1 MRIDLDTAM
10 HAWLL
15 NEYPFPAINSLELF
29 KQYLYLFKTKKYLDQ
44 EIPLRKNASLERRFI
59 DFKDSLKMSGFTKI
73 GKNYILRN
81 PKECKPADI
90 ICSIYPYTYISYLT
104 AMRHYSL
111 TDRLPTVTQIVSID
125 RSLWKKKIDAKYV
138 DYLNENSNNDS
149 IRRLYKNNSVSYPQ
163 EKEGKVVGFPCKTH
177 SKRKINEYKQE
188 ESGVRVIVVG
198 DLFLEMLENFDLC
211 GGIDHVIDIYI
222 NYSTIFTKEILK
234 SLPKYSN
241 ITQAKV
247 GFLFEKVLKVNLDDY
262 LQQVKKEQQDVRG
275 GSRKFIANEPY
286 SSVFSP
292 DWNISL
298 NYERL
303 EKYGEVF
310 K

>member
-1 MRIDLDTAM
+1 MRIELDAAM

-29 KQYLYLFKTKKYLDQ
+29 KQYLHLFETKKYQDK

-59 DFKDSLKMSGFTKI
+59 DFKDNLKISGFTKI

-81 PKECKPADI
+81 PKEYKPADI

-111 TDRLPTVTQIVSID
+111 TDRLPTATQIVSID
-125 RSLWKKKIDAKYV
+125 RSQWKKIKDAQYFDFIDRYAF
-138 DYLNENSNNDS
+138 NDS
-149 IRRLYKNNSVSYPQ
+149 ISRLYKKNNVPYPQ
-163 EKEGKVVGFPCKTH
+163 GKEGKVVGFPCQVH
-177 SKRKINEYKQE
+177 SKRKLNQYKQE
-188 ESGVRVIVVG
+188 ESGIKVIVIG

-222 NYSTIFTKEILK
+222 NYAAIFTKEILK
-234 SLPKYSN
+234 SLPKYSD

-247 GFLFEKVLKVNLDDY
+247 GFLFEKVLKVNLGEY
-262 LQQVKKEQQDVRG
+262 LQQVKKEQKNARG
-275 GSRKFIANEPY
+275 GSRKFLANEPY
-286 SSVFSP
+286 SNVFSP

-303 EKYGEVF
+303 EKYGEEF